1 MTNLLKEL
9 LQELKDQEAG
19 TINKT
24 AAAPNEPLSPEQ
36 QNADVLESSQA
47 MLAKIDNF
55 LQQVNGMGQDNSQET
70 QDTQGTGGGVGNPAS
85 DFDTAAEFYGGVGG
99 GSAGQVRD
107 QPERVRHGVCRLC
120 LRAGLARQLPR
131 RRPDHGVWDG
141 PGRGG
146 QDAACSA
153 HEFSRRHR
161 GRNRRCDFSGTKYP
175 RWDNG

>member
-19 TINKT
+19 TIKT

-70 QDTQGTGGGVGNPAS
+70 QDTQGTGGGVGNPGDPNDQGATGAPTVKLEVPAGMSVKLAS
-85 DFDTAAEFYGGVGG
+85 CDPIDSESALRTIVGLVPSYFG
-99 GSAGQVRD
+99 
-107 QPERVRHGVCRLC
+107 E
-120 LRAGLARQLPR
+120 
-131 RRPDHGVWDG
+131 
-141 PGRGG
+141 
-146 QDAACSA
+146 
-153 HEFSRRHR
+153 
-161 GRNRRCDFSGTKYP
+161 
-175 RWDNG
+175 

>member
-70 QDTQGTGGGVGNPAS
+70 QDTQGTGGGVGNPGDPNDQGATGAPTVKLEVPAGMSVKLAS
-85 DFDTAAEFYGGVGG
+85 CDPIDSESALRTIVGLVPSYFG
-99 GSAGQVRD
+99 
-107 QPERVRHGVCRLC
+107 E
-120 LRAGLARQLPR
+120 
-131 RRPDHGVWDG
+131 
-141 PGRGG
+141 
-146 QDAACSA
+146 
-153 HEFSRRHR
+153 
-161 GRNRRCDFSGTKYP
+161 
-175 RWDNG
+175 